1 MDNKSKGN
9 KMGEMPI
16 PKLLISMS
24 LPAIVG
30 MLVQALY
37 NFVDSIFVSRISEDA
52 LTALSLAFPIQ
63 MIIIAGFVGL
73 GVGITAVISRKLG
86 EKDSFA
92 ATIAAE
98 HGYLLCA
105 IYIHSTARNI
115 CSTRVLREFHRQ
127 SNNNK
132 IWN

>member
-98 HGYLLCA
+98 SGGC
-105 IYIHSTARNI
+105 RG
-115 CSTRVLREFHRQ
+115 RF
-127 SNNNK
+127 
-132 IWN
+132 